1 MKMTRV
7 KVIPEHESLTVEFK
21 SDLKKL
27 ADSEIVDTVVAL
39 SNTDGGS
46 LFLGIEDDGT
56 VTGVHERHSD
66 STQLAAFLANNT
78 VPPVSARVA
87 SLTLDANGTP
97 SNAGMS
103 VVEVEVPRS
112 TAIVSSASGKIMR
125 RRLKADGS
133 PESVALYPYE
143 IITRLSTIGQ
153 LDYSSF
159 PVPDSTINDFD
170 PVEIQRLRNIL
181 MRNKGADQSL
191 LELSDEE
198 LFSALRMTTSVNGA
212 PTPTIT
218 GILLAGKPAIIHRA
232 VPTHEA
238 TFQVLAG
245 TEVRLNQDFDQPL
258 LYTIEKMGDMFEAWN
273 PEREFEDGLFRTPA
287 PEFDRR
293 ALREALVNAFGH
305 RDYSAMGRVR
315 VLIDDEG
322 LTISNPGGF
331 VEGIN
336 IRNLLTAEPRGRN
349 ECLMGALKRVGLAER
364 TGRGIDRIYEGSL
377 AFGRPL
383 PDYSG
388 STSTTVQVFISRTA
402 PDPLF
407 MKMISEESARTG
419 SPLSLLSL
427 LVLNALKS
435 QRRLSAQE
443 LIAQLPFSEAKARSA
458 IGNLIEAG
466 LIEAWGQGNS
476 RAYTLSKS
484 VYARKGKEIE
494 YSRQADIDKL
504 RHEELIL
511 QLAKQHGGSIT
522 TRDVE
527 QLLRMK
533 HKQAYRKIAKLVKEG
548 KLVLVGSG
556 RAASYRL
563 P

>member
-97 SNAGMS
+97 SDAGMS

-170 PVEIQRLRNIL
+170 PVEIQRLRSIL

-212 PTPTIT
+212 PTPTVT

-245 TEVRLNQDFDQPL
+245 TEVRLNQDFD
-258 LYTIEKMGDMFEAWN
+258 
-273 PEREFEDGLFRTPA
+273 
-287 PEFDRR
+287 
-293 ALREALVNAFGH
+293 H
-305 RDYSAMGRVR
+305 RKNGRHVR
-315 VLIDDEG
+315 G
-322 LTISNPGGF
+322 
-331 VEGIN
+331 VES
-336 IRNLLTAEPRGRN
+336 
-349 ECLMGALKRVGLAER
+349 GA
-364 TGRGIDRIYEGSL
+364 
-377 AFGRPL
+377 
-383 PDYSG
+383 
-388 STSTTVQVFISRTA
+388 
-402 PDPLF
+402 
-407 MKMISEESARTG
+407 
-419 SPLSLLSL
+419 
-427 LVLNALKS
+427 
-435 QRRLSAQE
+435 
-443 LIAQLPFSEAKARSA
+443 
-458 IGNLIEAG
+458 
-466 LIEAWGQGNS
+466 
-476 RAYTLSKS
+476 
-484 VYARKGKEIE
+484 
-494 YSRQADIDKL
+494 
-504 RHEELIL
+504 
-511 QLAKQHGGSIT
+511 
-522 TRDVE
+522 
-527 QLLRMK
+527 
-533 HKQAYRKIAKLVKEG
+533 
-548 KLVLVGSG
+548 
-556 RAASYRL
+556 
-563 P
+563 

>member
-87 SLTLDANGTP
+87 SLTLDANGT
-97 SNAGMS
+97 SSDAGMS
-103 VVEVEVPRS
+103 VIEVEVPRS

-212 PTPTIT
+212 PTPTVT
-218 GILLAGKPAIIHRA
+218 GILLAGKPDIIHRA
-232 VPTHEA
+232 APTHEA

-377 AFGRPL
+377 AFGTTLGVPQPQFKCSFPERP
-383 PDYSG
+383 P
-388 STSTTVQVFISRTA
+388 T
-402 PDPLF
+402 P
-407 MKMISEESARTG
+407 
-419 SPLSLLSL
+419 SL
-427 LVLNALKS
+427 
-435 QRRLSAQE
+435 
-443 LIAQLPFSEAKARSA
+443 
-458 IGNLIEAG
+458 
-466 LIEAWGQGNS
+466 
-476 RAYTLSKS
+476 
-484 VYARKGKEIE
+484 
-494 YSRQADIDKL
+494 
-504 RHEELIL
+504 
-511 QLAKQHGGSIT
+511 
-522 TRDVE
+522 
-527 QLLRMK
+527 
-533 HKQAYRKIAKLVKEG
+533 
-548 KLVLVGSG
+548 
-556 RAASYRL
+556 
-563 P
+563 